1 MSVPRVRFR
10 IWWLMVA
17 TAIVAMVLAWLDEA
31 VAVAVAL
38 MGMVIIAVVPVTC
51 ASPKLRLIVTS
62 WTLALYPVMIPV
74 YLYLT
79 WLTAWCVLG
88 HCPRPYLDDP
98 KTLGP
103 IVRVP
108 SAMFFLSIQAWSI
121 VWKISACAYGI
132 LIIDWSRRQ
141 SNVFPLVIPPFA
153 WLMAW
158 IALIRDH
165 MAVVYW
171 YMD

>member
-1 MSVPRVRFR
+1 VSVPLVRFR
-10 IWWLMVA
+10 IWWLMVV
-17 TAIVAMVLAWLDEA
+17 TAIVAVLLAWLD

-51 ASPKLRLIVTS
+51 SSPKRRLIVTS

-74 YLYLT
+74 YLYLA

-88 HCPRPYLDDP
+88 HRPRPYLDAP
-98 KTLGP
+98 ETLGP
-103 IVRVP
+103 IVHVP
-108 SAMFFLSIQAWSI
+108 AAMFFLSIQAWSI

-132 LIIDWSRRQ
+132 LIIDWLRRQ
-141 SNVFPLVIPPFA
+141 SNGFPLLIPPCA
-153 WLMAW
+153 WLVAFVTLMNDSMRV
-158 IALIRDH
+158 L
-165 MAVVYW
+165 YW